1 MKEVTRVAVGVL
13 TGGLSEVANL
23 AVGAFSP
30 KAPKPQNP
38 VQINA
43 DDEDKTAAEETEA
56 EARKRRRGVLRR
68 VFTQPGQNF
77 VQQSQ
82 IGKNSI
88 LGV

>member
-1 MKEVTRVAVGVL
+1 MKEFAKATPLYHMIR
-13 TGGLSEVANL
+13 
-23 AVGAFSP
+23 AFTP
-30 KAPKPQNP
+30 DAPTPQTP
-38 VQINA
+38 VPITA
-43 DDEDKTAAEETEA
+43 ADEDKATAEETET